1 MKGVLLDES
10 VLFSPESEDSSPS
23 LRESVPSLLRLLR
36 YSMIRTVT
44 TDLNCY
50 LKFQTMILI
59 ICIAD
64 FRN

>member
-10 VLFSPESEDSSPS
+10 ILLSLENEDSSPS

-44 TDLNCY
+44 ID
-50 LKFQTMILI
+50 
-59 ICIAD
+59 
-64 FRN
+64 